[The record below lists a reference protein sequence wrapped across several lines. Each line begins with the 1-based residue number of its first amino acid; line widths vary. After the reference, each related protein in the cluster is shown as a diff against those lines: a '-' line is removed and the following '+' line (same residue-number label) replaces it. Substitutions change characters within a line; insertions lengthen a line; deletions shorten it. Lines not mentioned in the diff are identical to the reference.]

1 MLFFSTLFQA
11 NSTFSF
17 YVSLCEINCI
27 KIQTTSL
34 VLNLSILADI
44 YCVLFTLTSSLAS
57 DFFFSRANE
66 LKTCGLVQQLILRK
80 LRDII
85 LQSLDLQSPN
95 EDPP

>member
-27 KIQTTSL
+27 KIQTMSL

-44 YCVLFTLTSSLAS
+44 YCVLFTLTSQSPAT
-57 DFFFSRANE
+57 FFSVARMN
-66 LKTCGLVQQLILRK
+66 
-80 LRDII
+80 
-85 LQSLDLQSPN
+85 
-95 EDPP
+95 